1 MKKVLVIAATPIEI
15 QPFINFLTAEMRQKQ
30 SVVFRNYEFDVL
42 ITGVGMVNTALTLTK
57 RLMQN
62 KYDFALN
69 AGIAGSF
76 IGTKTTKNPPILRG
90 AVVEIVSEQYGDLGV
105 EEADGKFTD
114 MFDLGLIKP
123 DEVPFKKCKL
133 LNPNP
138 LALKALPKTSGLTVQ
153 KVHGF
158 EPSIEAISKKYD
170 CQIETMEGAA
180 FFQTCLTEGVNFTA
194 IRAISNFVESRNRDN
209 WKMQEAIQ
217 NLNEVLI
224 ELFEKRLV

>member
-1 MKKVLVIAATPIEI
+1 MKKVLVVAATQFEI
-15 QPFINFLTAEMRQKQ
+15 QPFIHFLSTEMRQKQ
-30 SVVFRNYEFDVL
+30 SIVFRNYEFDVL
-42 ITGVGMVNTALTLTK
+42 ITGVGMVNTALKLTK
-57 RLMQN
+57 RLTQN
-62 KYDFALN
+62 TYDIALN
-69 AGIAGSF
+69 AGVAGSF
-76 IGTKTTKNPPILRG
+76 IGDKTTKNPPILRG
-90 AVVEIVSEQYGDLGV
+90 AVVEVVSEQYGDLGV
-105 EEADGKFTD
+105 EEADGRFTD
-114 MFDLGLIKP
+114 MFELGLIKP
-123 DEVPFKKCKL
+123 DESPYKKSKL
-133 LNPNP
+133 LNLKP
-138 LALKALPKTSGLTVQ
+138 LGLNALPRVSGLTVQ

-180 FFQTCLTEGVNFTA
+180 FFQTCLTEGIAFTQ